1 MELNLDDW
9 VTNSNE
15 CFDINLYRST
25 NKNGPERLFDAF
37 HPSYTYTV
45 IEENETIAGYKNPSI
60 QLDFRAND
68 MKPQLKISF
77 DQQLD
82 LKKISPDLNQID
94 LSPELFREYLP
105 ETINEAA
112 APAPAEWKPPGERQ
126 SSFSLHG
133 KQYEIWKAS
142 MTDPEARRIWINM
155 RLLNVSPYTLA
166 GFSTSYRAWIFPTF
180 EIARATKQ
188 LPSPAASV
196 DGDGEKY
203 TPPRLSQDPETFLFT
218 DKLDLL
224 QTPSRERISQFLVLP
239 PYQGR
244 LLGTRL
250 YDHVFQDLATKPFI
264 YEIPVE
270 DPSEAFDAMRDYG
283 DITYLRALLAF
294 QKLSIASNIP
304 PESLRKDSPIPRD
317 QILGN
322 GIDLEQLRKETKI
335 VSRQFYRMVEL
346 HLLSTI
352 PPNNRSRSR
361 ITRKAKSSNEN
372 DRRYYFWRLALK
384 HRIYSQNADAL
395 DQMEDSAER
404 VEKLESAVDSQQEE
418 FEERLEGLEKRL
430 SLAADDAAVPS
441 ARTKRKRAVAPGIV
455 KAKLVRSST
464 KFANQILQHKDPTMA
479 NRQFNIAVLISG
491 NGSNLQALIDACA
504 SGALP
509 NTRITHVIS
518 NRKAA
523 YGLERA
529 AKASIPTTY
538 HNLVPYKKQHPSDID
553 LARQQYD
560 ADLAKIIL
568 ESTPRPD
575 LIVCAGWMHIVTPAF
590 LTPIAAAGIKIINLH
605 PALPGEFAGAGAIE
619 RAWKAGQEDGL
630 KRTGVMIHEV
640 IAEVDAGDA
649 VVTQEVELREGEA
662 LEALE
667 ERIHEVE
674 HGLIVEG
681 TRRVLGRIGGL

>member
-1 MELNLDDW
+1 MDLNLDDW

-15 CFDINLYRST
+15 CFDINIYSTT

-112 APAPAEWKPPGERQ
+112 APAPAGWKPPGERQ

-155 RLLNVSPYTLA
+155 RLLVMLFIEGATIDGLDDEETLDRWSLYLMYDVTPPSQQDVSPYTLA

-196 DGDGEKY
+196 SGDAEKY
-203 TPPRLSQDPETFLFT
+203 TPPRLSQDPDTFLFT

-250 YDHVFQDLATKPFI
+250 YDHIFQDLAMKPFI

-270 DPSEAFDAMRDYG
+270 DPSEAFDAMRDYS
-283 DITYLRALLAF
+283 DITYLRTLPAF
-294 QKLSIASNIP
+294 QELSIASNIP

-322 GIDLEQLRKETKI
+322 GKDLEQLRKETKI

-395 DQMEDSAER
+395 DQMEDTAER

-418 FEERLEGLEKRL
+418 FEERLEGLEKRQ
-430 SLAADDAAVPS
+430 SLAADDAAVPTGIRS
-441 ARTKRKRAVAPGIV
+441 KRKRAVVLEDDEDDEWEDMDEESEGG
-455 KAKLVRSST
+455 T
-464 KFANQILQHKDPTMA
+464 K
-479 NRQFNIAVLISG
+479 R
-491 NGSNLQALIDACA
+491 
-504 SGALP
+504 
-509 NTRITHVIS
+509 R
-518 NRKAA
+518 
-523 YGLERA
+523 
-529 AKASIPTTY
+529 
-538 HNLVPYKKQHPSDID
+538 
-553 LARQQYD
+553 
-560 ADLAKIIL
+560 
-568 ESTPRPD
+568 RP
-575 LIVCAGWMHIVTPAF
+575 
-590 LTPIAAAGIKIINLH
+590 
-605 PALPGEFAGAGAIE
+605 
-619 RAWKAGQEDGL
+619 
-630 KRTGVMIHEV
+630 
-640 IAEVDAGDA
+640 
-649 VVTQEVELREGEA
+649 
-662 LEALE
+662 
-667 ERIHEVE
+667 
-674 HGLIVEG
+674 
-681 TRRVLGRIGGL
+681 